1 VFLLAH
7 LSDLHATRVGFPR
20 PGELTAKR
28 ALGWLSWTVRR
39 RKEHRRVVLEA
50 LLRDL
55 AEVAPD
61 HVAVTGDV
69 TNLGLEAEL
78 LEAADWLRRLGEPER
93 VSVVPGNHDVYA
105 ADAPASAWRGW
116 EPYLGASPVPGSSAG
131 PSEFPSV
138 RRRGAVALV
147 GVSSAIATPTH
158 LATGRVGADQLERLA
173 SALLELGAEG
183 LCRIV
188 LIHHPPVSAGL
199 AARRQLSDAGALR
212 EVLASAG
219 AELVLHGHTHRSS
232 VDSLPGPSGAIPVLG
247 VPSASAVGRRHADRR
262 ARYHLYRLEPQ
273 VNGAA
278 GPLRVSRA
286 VRGFDP
292 ATGRFAPEGDQPIA
306 FA

>member
-1 VFLLAH
+1 MFVLAH

-61 HVAVTGDV
+61 HLAVTGDV

-78 LEAADWLRRLGEPER
+78 VEAADWLRRLGEPDR

-116 EPYLGASPVPGSSAG
+116 EPYLGTNPVPSSPEGACA
-131 PSEFPSV
+131 FPSV
-138 RRRGAVALV
+138 RRRGSVALV
-147 GVSSAIATPTH
+147 GVSSAIATPAH
-158 LATGRVGADQLERLA
+158 LATGRVGGPQLERLA
-173 SALLELGAEG
+173 SALHKLGGEG

-199 AARRQLSDAGALR
+199 APRRQLRDAGALR

-232 VDSLPGPSGAIPVLG
+232 VDSVPGPSGPIPVLG
-247 VPSASAVGRRHADRR
+247 VPSSSAVGRRHADRR

-273 VNGAA
+273 ASGAA
-278 GPLRVSRA
+278 GPLRVSCS

-292 ATGRFAPEGDQPIA
+292 ATGRFAAEGDQPIA
-306 FA
+306 

>member
-1 VFLLAH
+1 
-7 LSDLHATRVGFPR
+7 
-20 PGELTAKR
+20 
-28 ALGWLSWTVRR
+28 
-39 RKEHRRVVLEA
+39 
-50 LLRDL
+50 
-55 AEVAPD
+55 
-61 HVAVTGDV
+61 
-69 TNLGLEAEL
+69 
-78 LEAADWLRRLGEPER
+78 
-93 VSVVPGNHDVYA
+93 
-105 ADAPASAWRGW
+105 
-116 EPYLGASPVPGSSAG
+116 
-131 PSEFPSV
+131 
-138 RRRGAVALV
+138 
-147 GVSSAIATPTH
+147 
-158 LATGRVGADQLERLA
+158 
-173 SALLELGAEG
+173 
-183 LCRIV
+183 
-188 LIHHPPVSAGL
+188 VSAGL

-278 GPLRVSRA
+278 GPPRVSRA

>member
-1 VFLLAH
+1 VFVLAH
-7 LSDLHATRVGFPR
+7 LSDLHATRVGFRR

-39 RKEHRRVVLEA
+39 RREHRRVVLEA

-78 LEAADWLRRLGEPER
+78 VEAADWLRRLGEPDR

-105 ADAPASAWRGW
+105 AGAPASAWRGW
-116 EPYLGASPVPGSSAG
+116 EPYLGASPAAGSSA
-131 PSEFPSV
+131 FPSV
-138 RRRGAVALV
+138 RRCGAVALV
-147 GVSSAIATPTH
+147 CVSSAIATPTH

-173 SALLELGAEG
+173 SALLELGGEG

-232 VDSLPGPSGAIPVLG
+232 VASVAGPFGAIPVLG
-247 VPSASAVGRRHADRR
+247 VPSSSAVGHRHADRR

-273 VNGAA
+273 ASGAA
-278 GPLRVSRA
+278 AALRVSRT
-286 VRGFDP
+286 VRGFDRER
-292 ATGRFAPEGDQPIA
+292 GCFAPEGDQPIA
-306 FA
+306 FS